1 MFADAVSPPNRRVG
15 EHQIKLTDLK
25 ETYQDSTGSS
35 VLRSAQC
42 GDCLPTLTPP
52 LFISRAGELIDER
65 HESAVGP
72 GNDHRRASYLSAT
85 QPARGAILSWCK
97 RLWVLKTHSQK
108 SAQKNFALRSPT
120 KDDRTSDRRFLSRKF
135 WLFCEKRTFS
145 TSTPDCNSYASVA
158 LISACRK

>member
-42 GDCLPTLTPP
+42 GDFLPTLTPP

-85 QPARGAILSWCK
+85 QPARGAIPTAMIFVTWP
-97 RLWVLKTHSQK
+97 RLVLPTP
-108 SAQKNFALRSPT
+108 APPFFAGAKLPSM
-120 KDDRTSDRRFLSRKF
+120 KASSNFLSR
-135 WLFCEKRTFS
+135 
-145 TSTPDCNSYASVA
+145 V
-158 LISACRK
+158 SAVYG